1 MEIYGWNQRPFLT
14 SNQIKKLKK
23 KMKKSFKKADE
34 IKKKMEEIERKEIK
48 EADNFLDKSLD
59 KI

>member
-1 MEIYGWNQRPFLT
+1 
-14 SNQIKKLKK
+14 
-23 KMKKSFKKADE
+23 MKKSFKKADE